1 MRTVIIIP
9 ARFKSSRF
17 PGKPL
22 AKILGKPLVE
32 WVTELCSIAVG
43 KENVYVATDDQRIE
57 SFVKSIN
64 VNCIMTSEDHLTGTD
79 RVAEASNYVEADIYL
94 NVQGDEPLVNPYDIK
109 KIINEK
115 MKNGKDVIKGYC
127 KLSKFENPENVNI
140 PKIIFSD
147 SDYLVYASRNV
158 IPGSKNK
165 LEKKIYKAVCIYAF
179 DKNNLN
185 DFLSYGK
192 KSRLEEIED
201 IEILRFLELDTNV
214 RMVETEGNSLAVD
227 IPSDIHVIE
236 QFLRVKK

>member
-9 ARFKSSRF
+9 ARFHSSRF

-22 AKILGKPLVE
+22 ANILGKPLVE
-32 WVTELCSIAVG
+32 WVAELSSIAVG

-64 VNCIMTSEDHLTGTD
+64 VNCIMTSYDHLTGTD
-79 RVAEASNYVEADIYL
+79 RVAEASNYVEADIYV
-94 NVQGDEPLVNPYDIK
+94 NVQGDEPLVNPNDIK

-115 MKNGKDVIKGYC
+115 VNSGKDVIKGYC
-127 KLSKFENPENVNI
+127 VLTDFENPENVNI

-147 SDYLVYASRNV
+147 NGYLVYASRSV
-158 IPGSKNK
+158 IPGSKK
-165 LEKKIYKAVCIYAF
+165 KIEKKIYKAGCIYAF

-192 KSRLEEIED
+192 KSKLEEVED
-201 IEILRFLELDTNV
+201 IEILRFLELGTNV
-214 RMVETEGNSLAVD
+214 KMVETEGNSLAVD
-227 IPSDIHVIE
+227 IPSDIYEIE
-236 QFLRVKK
+236 KFLKEKK

>member
-9 ARFKSSRF
+9 ARFHSSRF

-22 AKILGKPLVE
+22 ANILGKPLVE
-32 WVTELCSIAVG
+32 WVAELSSIAVG

-64 VNCIMTSEDHLTGTD
+64 VNCIMTSYDHLTGTD
-79 RVAEASNYVEADIYL
+79 RVAEASNYVEADIYV
-94 NVQGDEPLVNPYDIK
+94 NVQGDEPLVNPNDIK

-115 MKNGKDVIKGYC
+115 VNSGKDVIKGYC
-127 KLSKFENPENVNI
+127 ELTDFENPENLNI

-147 SDYLVYASRNV
+147 NGYLVYASRSV
-158 IPGSKNK
+158 IPGSKK
-165 LEKKIYKAVCIYAF
+165 KIEKKIYKAVCIYAF

-192 KSRLEEIED
+192 KSKLEEVED
-201 IEILRFLELDTNV
+201 IEILRFLELGTNV
-214 RMVETEGNSLAVD
+214 KMVETEGNSLAVD
-227 IPSDIHVIE
+227 IPSDIYEIE
-236 QFLRVKK
+236 KFLKEKK